1 MKSFIVLIFIQ
12 ICISLR
18 KAFNINKALNY
29 YRQLTNES
37 NSREY
42 IIGNEIKAL
51 QLMKNNSRSKIQ
63 KRILSDL
70 VQEIINNNTIDLP
83 LLKRRYKTYYKG
95 IKKYS
100 NYLNNTFNVKLT
112 YIKPQIIKFYP
123 GYLDEV
129 EVEDADEEE

>member
-12 ICISLR
+12 ICLSIR
-18 KAFNINKALNY
+18 KAFNINNELNY
-29 YRQLTNES
+29 YRQLTDES
-37 NSREY
+37 HSREC
-42 IIGNEIKAL
+42 IIDNEIKAL
-51 QLMKNNSRSKIQ
+51 QLMKNNSRCKIH
-63 KRILSDL
+63 KRILKDI
-70 VQEIINNNTIDLP
+70 VQEILKNNTIEQP
-83 LLKRRYKTYYKG
+83 LLKKKYKTYYKE

-129 EVEDADEEE
+129 ELEDADEEE